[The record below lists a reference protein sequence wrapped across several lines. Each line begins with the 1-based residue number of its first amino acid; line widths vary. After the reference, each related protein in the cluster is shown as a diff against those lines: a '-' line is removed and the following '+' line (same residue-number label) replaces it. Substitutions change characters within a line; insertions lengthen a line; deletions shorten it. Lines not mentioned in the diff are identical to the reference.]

1 MAEVGSKQLE
11 VRGLDDKRKITALL
25 TAALWTLLN
34 SFNQEKL
41 VDVTLIRAMIAIIAP
56 ITGVHN

>member
-34 SFNQEKL
+34 SFNQETL

>member
-41 VDVTLIRAMIAIIAP
+41 VDVTLIRAMIAIIAS
-56 ITGVHN
+56 T